1 MFTIFEPLHLT
12 FHDHNYKPIFLFFKS
27 FWIVPR
33 LTSLWRLLKYSI
45 NWRAECSFKI
55 NRGLY
60 IPSTIAFSIAHAI
73 MYTEIW
79 IFDILYKVSNCF
91 RPNKKTNR
99 RRRNSMKL
107 FFSWTLMGTYKKCIL
122 MINSSL
128 SHARFWRN
136 VMLLILKIIAA
147 ALILQKS
154 NAIFSNIKQASTEYL
169 CLYLW
174 NEIIH
179 SKNV

>member
-1 MFTIFEPLHLT
+1 MKNNDTVLYLTDVFGIWLQNYLCKQEVMFTIFQPLRLT
-12 FHDHNYKPIFLFFKS
+12 FYDHNYKTIFIFFKS

-45 NWRAECSFKI
+45 NWRVECSFKI

-91 RPNKKTNR
+91 RPNKKTNSLHAI
-99 RRRNSMKL
+99 SM
-107 FFSWTLMGTYKKCIL
+107 FFLERWWEHIWNAFWWLIHVPTLLCEEMPCYK
-122 MINSSL
+122 
-128 SHARFWRN
+128 
-136 VMLLILKIIAA
+136 
-147 ALILQKS
+147 
-154 NAIFSNIKQASTEYL
+154 
-169 CLYLW
+169 
-174 NEIIH
+174 
-179 SKNV
+179 

>member
-1 MFTIFEPLHLT
+1 MKNNDTVLYLTDVFGIWLQNYLCKQEVMFTIFQPLRLT
-12 FHDHNYKPIFLFFKS
+12 FYDHNYKTIFIFFKS

-60 IPSTIAFSIAHAI
+60 ILSTIAFSIAHAI

-107 FFSWTLMGTYKKCIL
+107 FFLERWWECIR
-122 MINSSL
+122 N
-128 SHARFWRN
+128 AFWW
-136 VMLLILKIIAA
+136 LIHLFPT
-147 ALILQKS
+147 QDFEEMS
-154 NAIFSNIKQASTEYL
+154 CY
-169 CLYLW
+169 
-174 NEIIH
+174 
-179 SKNV
+179 